1 MSIFVALFKIK
12 LLLYFNVNNIYMKYF
27 NKKNEKNAFWDVVS
41 RHATEESWDF
51 KFQWRVG
58 YRDSLTNDL
67 SPLSPGTAAL
77 ESLP

>member
-58 YRDSLTNDL
+58 YRDSLADK
-67 SPLSPGTAAL
+67 
-77 ESLP
+77 